1 MYASVVKSQPF
12 RTKVIFRFFMTQ
24 DVSFLPVFSV
34 FRPGELEKNTFR
46 QIFPAKI
53 TFRVEVSDFA
63 VTLPWSRS
71 NGCAWFPDKF
81 NNITGYFLCVFITLR
96 TWYWLRLQQEQRID
110 CTHMHCRWTRAV
122 LVRCTP
128 RMMIK
133 IISFACVLEVLR
145 ACSGF
150 KWHLHGGPWIRKSFR
165 KITGCDVIDWKRC

>member
-46 QIFPAKI
+46 QTFPSRGVGVCRDSAVVPLKWMCL
-53 TFRVEVSDFA
+53 VSWQIQQHNR
-63 VTLPWSRS
+63 L
-71 NGCAWFPDKF
+71 
-81 NNITGYFLCVFITLR
+81 FLCVFITLR

-128 RMMIK
+128 RMIIK